1 MKTNGENKSINQIN
15 THNNCESLW
24 QRARL
29 MAFTHGGLDH
39 DTSKSVWDKV
49 NIGAEGV
56 VHFSV
61 PDLVATCTQCPA
73 RLPLLE
79 HCLEHCF
86 CGEKSGKG

>member
-1 MKTNGENKSINQIN
+1 
-15 THNNCESLW
+15 
-24 QRARL
+24 